1 MNKDNNLNE
10 VVVARAQTFHE
21 ANTPIDENDIRHIS
35 IASIALLQKT
45 GNKTCQSLLN
55 GEDIDFDNKEDLL
68 EFIWCHTADK
78 NEVIK
83 AFLIYPSNPFILKN
97 LVFSWGL
104 ELSNEELDKYLYAI
118 LTEKEHIR
126 NSESEIVPDKNS
138 KKN

>member
-1 MNKDNNLNE
+1 MNKDEKMNE
-10 VVVARAQTFHE
+10 VSRAQTFHE
-21 ANTPIDENDIRHIS
+21 ANCPSIDEENIRHLS

-45 GNKTCQSLLN
+45 GNRICQSLLN
-55 GEDIDFDNKEDLL
+55 GEDINFDNREDLL
-68 EFIWCHTADK
+68 EFIWTHTADK

-104 ELSNEELDKYLYAI
+104 ELPNEELDKYLYAI
-118 LTEKEHIR
+118 LTERELIR

-138 KKN
+138 KKK